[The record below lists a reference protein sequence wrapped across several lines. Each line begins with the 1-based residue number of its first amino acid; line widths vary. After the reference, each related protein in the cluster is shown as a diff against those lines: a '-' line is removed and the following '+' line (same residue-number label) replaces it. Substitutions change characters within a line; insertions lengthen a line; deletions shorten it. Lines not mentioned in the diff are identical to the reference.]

1 MNVNS
6 AFAAHSVQDRVTS
19 VVDGTVPVGV
29 TTSPDYFERER
40 EHVFRRH
47 WLNVGHTCEVPN
59 PGDYVLKALPTLG
72 VEVILVRGQDSQLR
86 AFYNICTHRGNKVVR
101 EQPAGNA
108 TGFSCNFHG
117 WTYDLEGRLR
127 HLPDAPEFPGLDPC
141 DHGLRALAVGIW
153 ENFVFVHPAGDQ
165 APVPLD
171 EWLGE
176 VRTGLAGGHLSQL
189 ELSATFRASVNV
201 NWKVFHDA
209 FSEGYHVATI
219 HRRSIADAFLSRDN
233 PYCNLAAVRLYQH
246 HHIASV
252 VGGNPEH
259 RPTRAEQLVARYG
272 GSKYGVP
279 SVEMFDQL
287 PAGLNPARH
296 PAWAFDIVE
305 VFPNFAAHVGP
316 DYCYTY
322 NFWPTAVDRT
332 EWEMRLYQMPARN
345 LGEVI
350 ARQYTAVVLRDTVRE
365 DVNTTEATQQ
375 NLMSGFI
382 ERLALGR
389 QEALLRRRYD
399 VVDRCVRAAAGA
411 GND

>member
-1 MNVNS
+1 MGNPQADPRRGDTVASSGAPPIPAEVNTS
-6 AFAAHSVQDRVTS
+6 AA
-19 VVDGTVPVGV
+19 
-29 TTSPDYFERER
+29 YFERER
-40 EHVFRRH
+40 EHIFRRH
-47 WLNVGHTCEVPN
+47 WLNVGHTSEVPN
-59 PGDYVLKALPTLG
+59 PGDYVLKRLPTLG
-72 VEVILVRGQDSQLR
+72 VEVILVRGQDGELR

-108 TGFSCNFHG
+108 SGFSCNFHG

-141 DHGLRALAVGIW
+141 DLGLRGLAVGVW
-153 ENFVFVHPAGDQ
+153 ENFVFVHPAGNPP
-165 APVPLD
+165 PVSLD
-171 EWLGE
+171 DWLGE
-176 VRTGLAGGHLSQL
+176 VKAALVGGPLSQL
-189 ELSATFRASVNV
+189 QPSAIFRATVKV

-219 HRRSIADAFLSRDN
+219 HRRSVADAFISKDN
-233 PYCNLAAVRLYQH
+233 PYCHLAAVRLYRH
-246 HHIASV
+246 HHIASI
-252 VGGNPEH
+252 VGGNPDH

-272 GSKYGVP
+272 GSKYGVS
-279 SVEMFDQL
+279 SVDLFDQL
-287 PAGLNPARH
+287 PAGLNPERQ

-305 VFPNFAAHVGP
+305 VFPGFAAHVGV

-322 NFWPTAVDRT
+322 NFWPTAPDRT

-382 ERLALGR
+382 QHLPLGL
-389 QEALLRRRYD
+389 QEVLLRHRYD
-399 VVDRCVRAAAGA
+399 VVDACVQGA
-411 GND
+411 NA

>member
-1 MNVNS
+1 MTLDGT
-6 AFAAHSVQDRVTS
+6 AAAHAARDHAADAPTWSVPTEAS
-19 VVDGTVPVGV
+19 
-29 TTSPDYFERER
+29 TSPAYFQAERER
-40 EHVFRRH
+40 IFRRH
-47 WLNVGHTCEVPN
+47 WLNVGHSSEVPR
-59 PGDYVLKALPTLG
+59 PGDYVLKTLPTLG
-72 VEVILVRGQDSQLR
+72 VEIILVRGQDDRLR
-86 AFYNICTHRGNKVVR
+86 AFYNICTHRGNKLVR
-101 EQPAGNA
+101 EQPTGN
-108 TGFSCNFHG
+108 TSGFSCNFHG
-117 WTYDLEGRLR
+117 WTYDLEGQLR

-141 DHGLRALAVGIW
+141 RYGLRPLAVGVW
-153 ENFVFVHPAGDQ
+153 ENFVFVHPAGDP

-176 VRTGLAGGHLSQL
+176 VRTGLAGGHLAQL
-189 ELSATFRASVNV
+189 ELSAIFRATVNV

-219 HRRSIADAFLSRDN
+219 HRRSVADALLSRDN
-233 PYCNLAAVRLYQH
+233 PYCHLEAVRLYGH
-246 HHIASV
+246 HHIASI

-259 RPTRAEQLVARYG
+259 KATLAERLVARYG

-279 SVEMFDQL
+279 SVELFDQL

-296 PAWAFDIVE
+296 PGWAFDIVE
-305 VFPNFAAHVGP
+305 VFPNFAAHVGV

-332 EWEMRLYQMPARN
+332 EWEMRLYQMPPRN

-382 ERLALGR
+382 DHLALGR
-389 QEALLRRRYD
+389 QETLLRHRYQT
-399 VVDRCVRAAAGA
+399 VERCVQGAAG
-411 GND
+411 GDG